1 MKNLK
6 FFFLT
11 LFVSFV
17 MVACG
22 GEENTDNSNIT
33 DDVEVIDGDENSG
46 SNMSSNTAVSVWE
59 GHSLRTEAGKGGKW
73 IASISFGE
81 EMAVIGDTVYDTKA
95 KKAYANVELLD
106 GKKGW
111 ARFDLIEY
119 GGKLGA
125 IKSENSLYSR
135 PSVSNITDNKVDM
148 AQLVVVVDKKDD
160 NWTRI
165 VGKNNK
171 SGKRAKG
178 WILGN
183 DALTTN
189 EIDIA
194 VSVMLSKAMS
204 EGNPIKKKE
213 KLQAILDNS
222 SYAGTAFM
230 GKVEEMANEA
240 DPMENLQENEM
251 LITGDVVN
259 VRSSASIDEDNVV
272 FQVKSGDVATV
283 VEKGVMDEI
292 GGNTDY
298 WYKIEVDGQ
307 QGWLFGSNTS
317 RGLSN

>member
-11 LFVSFV
+11 LFVTFA
-17 MVACG
+17 MAGCG
-22 GEENTDNSNIT
+22 GEESSDDGNIT
-33 DDVEVIDGDENSG
+33 DDVEVIDDGDGASDI
-46 SNMSSNTAVSVWE
+46 SSNIAVSVWE
-59 GHSLRTEAGKGGKW
+59 GHSLRSEPGKGGKW
-73 IASISFGE
+73 LATISFGE
-81 EMAVIGDTVYDTKA
+81 EMAVIGDTVYDSKA

-111 ARFDLIEY
+111 ARYDLVEY
-119 GGKLGA
+119 GGTLGA

-135 PSVSNITDNKVDM
+135 PSVSNITDNKVEM

-165 VGKNNK
+165 IGKNNK

-183 DALTTN
+183 DALTSN

-194 VSVMLSKAMS
+194 VAVMLSKAMS
-204 EGNPIKKKE
+204 ESNPVKKKE
-213 KLQAILDNS
+213 KFQAILDNS
-222 SYAGTAFM
+222 SYSGTAFM
-230 GKVEEMANEA
+230 GKVEELASEA
-240 DPMENLQENEM
+240 DPMENLKENELM
-251 LITGDVVN
+251 VTGDVVN

-272 FQVKSGDVATV
+272 FQVKSGDVGTV
-283 VEKGVMDEI
+283 LEKGIMDEI
-292 GGNTDY
+292 GGKTDY
-298 WYKIEVDGQ
+298 WYKIEVEGQ

-317 RGLSN
+317 RSLAQ